1 VQSQITYGALAPQRS
16 STDWYTM
23 TMIHQLLGARKS
35 SRLVRALE
43 VGGTH
48 YEQHRADAPFYW
60 DSSVPIADTA
70 KTLGEIDKALRDLAQ
85 TAVPA
90 SELDER
96 KALYVRQ
103 IPLWFETAHE
113 TVDAISPIARY
124 KLPIDALDQIVPG
137 IRGVTPDAVRAL
149 AQTRLAP
156 DKTRAVVVG
165 DWSKLKTELK
175 ALGWGPIEIRDVAGK
190 VLRVEK

>member
-1 VQSQITYGALAPQRS
+1 
-16 STDWYTM
+16 M
-23 TMIHQLLGARKS
+23 
-35 SRLVRALE
+35 
-43 VGGTH
+43 
-48 YEQHRADAPFYW
+48 
-60 DSSVPIADTA
+60 
-70 KTLGEIDKALRDLAQ
+70 KTLTEIDNALRELASN
-85 TAVPA
+85 TVPA

-113 TVDAISPIARY
+113 TADAISPIARY
-124 KLPIDALDQIVPG
+124 KLPVDALDQIIPN
-137 IRGVTPDAVRAL
+137 IRAVTPDAVRAL
-149 AQTRLAP
+149 AQARLAP